1 MSVTV
6 IVTIQAKP
14 ETYEEFVTLAKEE
27 LAFTRSSQGCHA
39 VHVSTEADSH
49 VLKLVQF
56 WESKDLFMQYFEK
69 RVERSGEVFEKALMG
84 MPVMEFYDTLDW
96 GYGAEYNGS

>member
-27 LAFTRSSQGCHA
+27 LAFTRSSEGCHA
-39 VHVSTEADSH
+39 VHVSTDEGSQ

-69 RVERSGEVFEKALMG
+69 RVERSGEVFEKALTG
-84 MPVMEFYDTLDW
+84 MPAMEFYDTLDW
-96 GYGAEYNGS
+96 GYGVEFNG

>member
-6 IVTIQAKP
+6 IVTLQAKP
-14 ETYEEFVTLAKEE
+14 DTYEDFVSLAKEE
-27 LAFTRSSQGCHA
+27 LAFTRSSQGCRA
-39 VHVSTEADSH
+39 VHVSTDADSQI
-49 VLKLVQF
+49 LKLVQF

-84 MPVMEFYDTLDW
+84 MPAMEFYDTLDW
-96 GYGAEYNGS
+96 GYGADFNG